1 MKIVHSREEPIDRND
16 PGLEALRLVHRQKGA
31 KHMTAGIATF
41 EPGASVILHTHP
53 CEETVI
59 IIEGKAKAE
68 INGKLFHLDKYDA
81 TIVPPLVPHCFHNH
95 SHDPMVIAYFYPE
108 VDVIRD
114 PVERTVD
121 QKNKGE

>member
-1 MKIVHSREEPIDRND
+1 MKIVHSCEEPIDRSD

-31 KHMTAGIATF
+31 KHMTAGVATF
-41 EPGASVILHTHP
+41 QPGASVILLTHP

-59 IIEGKAKAE
+59 IIEGKATAE

-95 SHDPMVIAYFYPE
+95 SHDLMVLAYFYPE
-108 VDVIRD
+108 VDVRRD
-114 PVERTVD
+114 PVERAAA